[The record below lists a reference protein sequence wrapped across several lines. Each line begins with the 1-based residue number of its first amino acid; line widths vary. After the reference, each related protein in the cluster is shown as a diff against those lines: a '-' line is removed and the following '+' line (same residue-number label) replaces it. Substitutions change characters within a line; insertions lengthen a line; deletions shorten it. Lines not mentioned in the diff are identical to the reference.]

1 VRDVRNCCS
10 DDHSTQDDMSPNI
23 IITGGSGFLGRQ
35 VSACLNKEHMLLGFS
50 GKAGVVQ
57 CDLRHQVPS
66 IPVEVQ
72 YVIHLAGKAH
82 SVASRKSEIEG
93 FYEVNVQGT
102 LNLLKGLENSR
113 GKIRQV
119 VYASTVAVY
128 GLRQGENIDEK
139 DPKLGTT
146 PYAKSKLEAEGI
158 LHKWAEKH
166 GVKLL
171 ILRLPLIAGP
181 SPPGNLGAMINAL
194 KRNRYLSIGAGTAR
208 RSMVMGTDVGRLCS
222 RLKGHECGIYNLTD
236 GCHPSIR
243 ELEKLV
249 CQQLGRPMPRRI
261 PRCVARVFGLCG
273 DFVGRYSPVNSDK
286 IDKLLST
293 LTFSD
298 LAAKRQLDWE
308 PRSVIDNFTLG

>member
-1 VRDVRNCCS
+1 
-10 DDHSTQDDMSPNI
+10 M
-23 IITGGSGFLGRQ
+23 GRQ

-50 GKAGVVQ
+50 GKGGTVQ
-57 CDLRHQVPS
+57 CDLRHQVPR
-66 IPVEVQ
+66 IPAEVQ
-72 YVIHLAGKAH
+72 HVIHLAGRAH
-82 SVASRKSEIEG
+82 AVDLKKSGIEE
-93 FYEVNVQGT
+93 FYQVNVQGT

-113 GKIRQV
+113 GTIQQV

-128 GLRQGENIDEK
+128 GLAQGENISEK
-139 DPKLGTT
+139 EPKLGTT

-181 SPPGNLGAMINAL
+181 NPPGNLGVMINAL
-194 KRNRYLSIGAGTAR
+194 KRNRYLSIGEGAAR

-222 RLKGHECGIYNLTD
+222 RLKGSEDGIYNLTD

-243 ELEKLV
+243 ELEQLI
-249 CQQLGRPMPRRI
+249 CNQLGRSMPRRI
-261 PRCVARVFGLCG
+261 PRCVAKAIGSCG
-273 DFVGRYSPVNSDK
+273 DFFGRYSPVNSNK

-293 LTFSD
+293 LTFTDSV
-298 LAAKRQLDWE
+298 AKRQLDWN
-308 PRSVIDNFTLG
+308 PRSVIDNFTLD

>member
-1 VRDVRNCCS
+1 
-10 DDHSTQDDMSPNI
+10 M
-23 IITGGSGFLGRQ
+23 GRQ

-50 GKAGVVQ
+50 GKGGTVQ
-57 CDLRHQVPS
+57 CDLRHQVPR
-66 IPVEVQ
+66 IPAEVQ
-72 YVIHLAGKAH
+72 HVIHLAGRAH
-82 SVASRKSEIEG
+82 AVDLKKSEIEE
-93 FYEVNVQGT
+93 FYQVNVQGT

-113 GKIRQV
+113 GTIQQV

-128 GLRQGENIDEK
+128 GLAQGENISEK
-139 DPKLGTT
+139 EPKLGTT

-181 SPPGNLGAMINAL
+181 NPPGNLGVMINAL
-194 KRNRYLSIGAGTAR
+194 KRNRYLSIGEGAAR

-222 RLKGHECGIYNLTD
+222 RLKGSEDGIYNLTD

-243 ELEKLV
+243 ELEQLI
-249 CQQLGRPMPRRI
+249 CNQLGRSMPRRI
-261 PRCVARVFGLCG
+261 PRCVAKAIGSCG
-273 DFVGRYSPVNSDK
+273 DFFGRYSPVNSNK

-293 LTFSD
+293 LTFTDSV
-298 LAAKRQLDWE
+298 AKRQLDWN
-308 PRSVIDNFTLG
+308 PRSVIDNFTLD

>member
-1 VRDVRNCCS
+1 
-10 DDHSTQDDMSPNI
+10 MSPNV

-50 GKAGVVQ
+50 GKGGTVQ
-57 CDLRHQVPS
+57 CDLRHQVPR
-66 IPVEVQ
+66 IPAEVQ
-72 YVIHLAGKAH
+72 HVIHLAGRAH
-82 SVASRKSEIEG
+82 AVDLKKSEIEE
-93 FYEVNVQGT
+93 FYQVNVQGT

-113 GKIRQV
+113 GTIQQV

-128 GLRQGENIDEK
+128 GLAQGENISEK
-139 DPKLGTT
+139 EPKLGTT

-181 SPPGNLGAMINAL
+181 NPPGNLGVMINAL
-194 KRNRYLSIGAGTAR
+194 KRNRYLSIGEGAAR

-222 RLKGHECGIYNLTD
+222 RLKGSEDGIYNLTD

-243 ELEKLV
+243 ELEQLI
-249 CQQLGRPMPRRI
+249 CNQLGRSLPRRI
-261 PRCVARVFGLCG
+261 PRCVAKAIGSCG
-273 DFVGRYSPVNSDK
+273 DFFGRYSPVNSNK

-293 LTFSD
+293 LTFTDSV
-298 LAAKRQLDWE
+298 AKRQLDWN
-308 PRSVIDNFTLG
+308 PRSVIDNFTLD

>member
-1 VRDVRNCCS
+1 
-10 DDHSTQDDMSPNI
+10 M
-23 IITGGSGFLGRQ
+23 GRQ

-50 GKAGVVQ
+50 GKGGTVQ
-57 CDLRHQVPS
+57 CDLRHQVPR
-66 IPVEVQ
+66 IPAEVQ
-72 YVIHLAGKAH
+72 HVIHLAGRAH
-82 SVASRKSEIEG
+82 AVDLKKSEIEE
-93 FYEVNVQGT
+93 FYQVNVQGT

-113 GKIRQV
+113 GTIQQV

-128 GLRQGENIDEK
+128 GLAQGENISEK
-139 DPKLGTT
+139 EPKLGTT

-181 SPPGNLGAMINAL
+181 NPPGNLGAMINAL
-194 KRNRYLSIGAGTAR
+194 KRNRYLSIGEGAAR

-222 RLKGHECGIYNLTD
+222 RLKGSEDGIYNLTD

-243 ELEKLV
+243 ELEQLI
-249 CQQLGRPMPRRI
+249 CNQLGRSMPRRI
-261 PRCVARVFGLCG
+261 PRCVAKAIGSCG
-273 DFVGRYSPVNSDK
+273 DFFGRYSPVNSNK

-293 LTFSD
+293 LTFTDSV
-298 LAAKRQLDWE
+298 AKRQLDWN
-308 PRSVIDNFTLG
+308 PRSVIDNFTLD

>member
-1 VRDVRNCCS
+1 
-10 DDHSTQDDMSPNI
+10 M
-23 IITGGSGFLGRQ
+23 GRQ

-50 GKAGVVQ
+50 GKGGTVQ
-57 CDLRHQVPS
+57 CDLRHQVPR
-66 IPVEVQ
+66 IPAEVQ
-72 YVIHLAGKAH
+72 HVIHLAGRAH
-82 SVASRKSEIEG
+82 AVDLKKSEIEE
-93 FYEVNVQGT
+93 FYQVNVQGT

-113 GKIRQV
+113 GTIQQV

-128 GLRQGENIDEK
+128 GLAQGENISEK
-139 DPKLGTT
+139 EPKLGTT

-181 SPPGNLGAMINAL
+181 NPPGNLGVMINAL
-194 KRNRYLSIGAGTAR
+194 KRNRYLSIGEGAAR

-222 RLKGHECGIYNLTD
+222 RLKGSEDGIYNLTD

-243 ELEKLV
+243 ELEQLI
-249 CQQLGRPMPRRI
+249 CNQLGRSLPRRI
-261 PRCVARVFGLCG
+261 PRCVAKAIGSCG
-273 DFVGRYSPVNSDK
+273 DFFGRYSPVNSNK

-293 LTFSD
+293 LTFTDSV
-298 LAAKRQLDWE
+298 AKRQLDWN
-308 PRSVIDNFTLG
+308 PRSVIDNFTLD

>member
-1 VRDVRNCCS
+1 
-10 DDHSTQDDMSPNI
+10 MSPNV

-50 GKAGVVQ
+50 GKGGTVQ
-57 CDLRHQVPS
+57 CDLRHQVPR
-66 IPVEVQ
+66 IPAEVQ
-72 YVIHLAGKAH
+72 HVIHLAGRAH
-82 SVASRKSEIEG
+82 AVDLKKSGIEE
-93 FYEVNVQGT
+93 FYQVNVQGT

-113 GKIRQV
+113 GTIQQV

-128 GLRQGENIDEK
+128 GLAQGENISEK
-139 DPKLGTT
+139 EPKLGTT

-181 SPPGNLGAMINAL
+181 NPPGNLGAMINAL
-194 KRNRYLSIGAGTAR
+194 KRNRYLSIGEGAAR

-222 RLKGHECGIYNLTD
+222 RLKGSEDGIYNLTD

-243 ELEKLV
+243 ELEQLI
-249 CQQLGRPMPRRI
+249 CNQLGRSLPRRI
-261 PRCVARVFGLCG
+261 PRCVAKAIGSCG
-273 DFVGRYSPVNSDK
+273 DFFGRYSPVNSNK

-293 LTFSD
+293 LTFTDSV
-298 LAAKRQLDWE
+298 AKRQLDWN
-308 PRSVIDNFTLG
+308 PRSVIDNFTLD